1 MCRSPAEHKKLTN
14 FEYVLSVELQTVK
27 FSLGYV
33 TVVGQYEFR
42 QFNQVLSKLR
52 KKADLFLRSVL
63 FESLKLNLLSPR
75 ATLVQF
81 LCRPAFV
88 IHQSLPL
95 SIFKWV
101 SNRFFFYI
109 FRQLTCPNC
118 FSFRF
123 LNFHD
128 SQLFI
133 FLFLFLFL
141 QLLQV
146 PGQAGKHIFLF

>member
-63 FESLKLNLLSPR
+63 FESLKLRFTESKSDLS
-75 ATLVQF
+75 LVF
-81 LCRPAFV
+81 VPAGLR
-88 IHQSLPL
+88 HSLE
-95 SIFKWV
+95 SAFKYLQMGLKPF
-101 SNRFFFYI
+101 FFFYI
-109 FRQLTCPNC
+109 FR
-118 FSFRF
+118 
-123 LNFHD
+123 
-128 SQLFI
+128 
-133 FLFLFLFL
+133 
-141 QLLQV
+141 
-146 PGQAGKHIFLF
+146 

>member
-14 FEYVLSVELQTVK
+14 FEYVLSVELQTMK
-27 FSLGYV
+27 FSLGQV
-33 TVVGQYEFR
+33 TVVVQYEFR

-81 LCRPAFV
+81 LCWPAFV

-95 SIFKWV
+95 SIFKLV

-118 FSFRF
+118 FSFRSF
-123 LNFHD
+123 ELPCFPTFYF
-128 SQLFI
+128 FI
-133 FLFLFLFL
+133 FVFVFA
-141 QLLQV
+141 V
-146 PGQAGKHIFLF
+146 TPGSRAGG

>member
-52 KKADLFLRSVL
+52 EEADLFFRSVL

-75 ATLVQF
+75 ATLV
-81 LCRPAFV
+81 
-88 IHQSLPL
+88 
-95 SIFKWV
+95 
-101 SNRFFFYI
+101 
-109 FRQLTCPNC
+109 
-118 FSFRF
+118 
-123 LNFHD
+123 
-128 SQLFI
+128 
-133 FLFLFLFL
+133 
-141 QLLQV
+141 
-146 PGQAGKHIFLF
+146 

>member
-14 FEYVLSVELQTVK
+14 FEYVLSVELQTVN

-75 ATLVQF
+75 ATLV
-81 LCRPAFV
+81 
-88 IHQSLPL
+88 
-95 SIFKWV
+95 
-101 SNRFFFYI
+101 
-109 FRQLTCPNC
+109 
-118 FSFRF
+118 
-123 LNFHD
+123 
-128 SQLFI
+128 
-133 FLFLFLFL
+133 
-141 QLLQV
+141 
-146 PGQAGKHIFLF
+146 

>member
-1 MCRSPAEHKKLTN
+1 MLCLNNLDPTINLPSKMGKKSVTEKIVLLHWRRHKRNDKFMCRSPAEHKKLTN

-75 ATLVQF
+75 ATLV
-81 LCRPAFV
+81 
-88 IHQSLPL
+88 
-95 SIFKWV
+95 
-101 SNRFFFYI
+101 
-109 FRQLTCPNC
+109 
-118 FSFRF
+118 
-123 LNFHD
+123 
-128 SQLFI
+128 
-133 FLFLFLFL
+133 
-141 QLLQV
+141 
-146 PGQAGKHIFLF
+146 